1 MQSGLGLATSDIGE
15 TLDLTLLTARLALAA
30 IFMVAG
36 VAKLLDRAGAR
47 AAIAGFGV
55 PKSLAAPLGIA
66 LPIIELIVA
75 VALIPAA
82 SSLLGAWGALLL
94 LALFV
99 AGIASVMIRGREA
112 ECHCFGQL
120 HSSRVGPATLA
131 RNVGL
136 AIVAAFV
143 IVLQRGGSSPSY
155 VEWLSG
161 LTSAQLVALS
171 AAVLAVAILGA
182 VAWFMVQLLRQH
194 GRMLLRLDT
203 LEEEL
208 AARGVIEHPSRTGS
222 ADGLVPGVVAPT
234 FALPD
239 LGGGTT
245 TLNDLL
251 VPRLP
256 LMLVFAHPGCSPC
269 VAMLPEIGTWQARHG
284 ADLTFALISQG
295 DVEANRAVVA
305 DLGIERVLIQA
316 EGETA
321 NAYEAWATPS
331 AVLVSREGL
340 IASPVAQG
348 AAAMRVLLSTA
359 VATVTADVS
368 VDIDHALNGNGNGAS
383 PKRRN
388 ESQAAMSHRGAN
400 GS

>member
-15 TLDLTLLTARLALAA
+15 TLALTLLIARFALAA

-36 VAKLLDRAGAR
+36 VAKLLDRAGSR

-55 PKSLAAPLGIA
+55 PKSFASPLSIA
-66 LPIIELIVA
+66 LPIIELLVA
-75 VALIPAA
+75 IALIPAA
-82 SSLLGAWGALLL
+82 SSLWAAWAALLL
-94 LALFV
+94 LAVFI
-99 AGIASVMIRGREA
+99 AGIAGVMIRGREA

-120 HSSRVGPATLA
+120 HSSRVGFATLA
-131 RNVGL
+131 RNIGLAVVAGVVIVLQRSGSSPGYVEWLGGLTGGQVLALYAGVSAL
-136 AIVAAFV
+136 AIVAA
-143 IVLQRGGSSPSY
+143 G
-155 VEWLSG
+155 
-161 LTSAQLVALS
+161 
-171 AAVLAVAILGA
+171 
-182 VAWFMVQLLRQH
+182 AWFMVQLLRQH

-208 AARGVIEHPSRTGS
+208 AARGILGDPSRTGS

-239 LGGGTT
+239 LRGGTT

-251 VPRLP
+251 VPGLP

-269 VAMLPEIGTWQARHG
+269 VAMLPEIGAWESAHG
-284 ADLTFALISQG
+284 TDLTFALISQG

-305 DLGIERVLIQA
+305 EQGIEHVLIQT
-316 EGETA
+316 ERRTA
-321 NAYEAWATPS
+321 DDYEAWATPS

-359 VATVTADVS
+359 VATVTSDLNG
-368 VDIDHALNGNGNGAS
+368 DIDHSHNGNGNGAS
-383 PKRRN
+383 PKARDAP
-388 ESQAAMSHRGAN
+388 AATSGRGAN